1 MENNENWDSRTLC
14 SDESCIGV
22 IGSDG
27 RCRECDKPAGSGFT
41 PPTGDGPPDDDEP
54 AVEMPEEVSEPQ
66 KTAEDDPVVVDDED
80 WNRRILCSDESCIG
94 VVGSDGRCRECG
106 RPYKPDK

>member
-1 MENNENWDSRTLC
+1 MENNENWDARTLC

-27 RCRECDKPAGSGFT
+27 RCRECGKPAGPEFT
-41 PPTGDGPPDDDEP
+41 PPTGDGPPDDDKP
-54 AVEMPEEVSEPQ
+54 SAEMPEEIFEPQ
-66 KTAEDDPVVVDDED
+66 KTADEDPVVDNED

-94 VVGSDGRCRECG
+94 VIGSDGRCRECG
-106 RPYKPDK
+106 RPYEPDK